1 MRRQF
6 LGLCPADLVKTNT
19 LRSEEKQEKLE
30 KQTKKNIPNVVLREK
45 EAHVPKSNTIICPHS
60 MTYNIPLFPNV
71 SSIRFSAAAQSYHL

>member
-1 MRRQF
+1 MRWQF
-6 LGLCPADLVKTNT
+6 LGLCPAELVKTNT